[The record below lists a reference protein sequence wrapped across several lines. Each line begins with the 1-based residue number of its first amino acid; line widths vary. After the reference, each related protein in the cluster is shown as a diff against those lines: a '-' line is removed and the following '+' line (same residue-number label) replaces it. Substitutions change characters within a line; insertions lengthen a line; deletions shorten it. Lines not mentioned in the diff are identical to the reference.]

1 MMTSKV
7 PNEPADK
14 QRGSGS
20 AHSDFIDIQQYNA
33 KKNQAT
39 HTTYQAPTE
48 FCEDLINEAGNYQR
62 KLFKS
67 AITLF
72 KQKADRSFLDHRH
85 PTTLANYIGHFFVQK
100 IECIR
105 SELIDFYSLLL
116 KHHPLSLLPPLTS
129 LKW

>member
-1 MMTSKV
+1 MTSKV
-7 PNEPADK
+7 PNEAADK

-20 AHSDFIDIQQYNA
+20 AHSDFIDIQQHNA

-39 HTTYQAPTE
+39 HTMYQAQTE
-48 FCEDLINEAGNYQR
+48 FCKDLINEANNDQR

-72 KQKADRSFLDHRH
+72 KQKADLSFPDHRH
-85 PTTLANYIGHFFVQK
+85 PTALANDIGHFFVQD

-105 SELIDFYSLLL
+105 SELIDSPLHSLLL

-129 LKW
+129 LK